1 MAGKH
6 VRTPEQV
13 YERYL
18 DLTRRALEKV
28 KLAYSE
34 DTEDSKEREQAADF
48 LDMAQRYFSDA
59 QHFKEKGMIAEALAA
74 VSYAHAWLDAGA
86 RIGLFDVKGDSE
98 LFTVD

>member
-1 MAGKH
+1 MAEKR

-18 DLTRRALEKV
+18 GLTRRALEKARIAHPE
-28 KLAYSE
+28 KSR
-34 DTEDSKEREQAADF
+34 EREQAEDF
-48 LDMAQRYFSDA
+48 LDMAQRYLSDA
-59 QHFKEKGMIAEALAA
+59 QHFYKKGMVAEALAA

-86 RIGLFDVKGDSE
+86 RIGLFDVQGDSE

>member
-1 MAGKH
+1 MAEKQ

-28 KLAYSE
+28 KIAHS
-34 DTEDSKEREQAADF
+34 EDSKEREQAEDF

-86 RIGLFDVKGDSE
+86 RIGLFDVGGDSE